1 MAFATRRKVEFA
13 ILTIMIVKHATQVGN
28 PVIRK
33 KSKRITDIKSAQTKK
48 IIKDLIDSMRHHQL
62 VGMAAPQIGKNV
74 RIFVT
79 EIKETKL
86 RKSDKQS
93 DVDGLRVFVNPR
105 ITSFSDKHV
114 KGWEGCG
121 SVSEA
126 NLFGKVSRPKS
137 LVIEAMNEKG
147 NPFTL
152 EAKSLLAR
160 VIQHEMDHIDGIVFT
175 DKADAKTYMS
185 RNEYVKMRAK

>member
-1 MAFATRRKVEFA
+1 
-13 ILTIMIVKHATQVGN
+13 MIIKSATQVGN
-28 PVIRK
+28 SIIRK
-33 KSKRITDIKSAQTKK
+33 KSKRIADVKSAQTKK
-48 IIKDLIDSMRHHQL
+48 IVKDLIDSMRYHQL

-79 EIKETKL
+79 EIRETKH
-86 RKSDKQS
+86 RKSDKRS
-93 DVDGLRVFVNPR
+93 DVDGLRIFVNPR
-105 ITSFSDKHV
+105 ITSFSDVQV

-126 NLFGKVSRPKS
+126 NLFGKVSRPNS

-185 RNEYVKMRAK
+185 HSEYVKMREK